1 MNFNKP
7 APKGVAHGS
16 SYGAS
21 TLCGVGCTMSL
32 VIARIFH
39 EMMHST
45 HDISGIGSLAFE
57 ETNVNLLFNERLG
70 TILGSLAAGV
80 IGYVVFHASLRSNN
94 SDHGYRGDV

>member
-1 MNFNKP
+1 
-7 APKGVAHGS
+7 
-16 SYGAS
+16 
-21 TLCGVGCTMSL
+21 MSL

-80 IGYVVFHASLRSNN
+80 IGYVVFRASLRSNN